1 MEQDTAAFVAMDTL
15 KETIAVAVAEAGR
28 SGEVRFVGEIPN
40 RADAVR
46 RLLDKLARTWTLRPL
61 VEALQ
66 AMRGIAF
73 LSAVVL
79 VAEIGD
85 FRRVGNPRQL
95 MAYLGM
101 MPSEH
106 SSGRKVQR
114 TGITK
119 AGNTRPQRGGPGEAS
134 DAATGRA
141 FRVAGRR
148 PPEGHPQA
156 GGATTINT
164 TRQWKRVRLAQHKEY
179 LLRPDVARP
188 SRFRIALVSL
198 R

>member
-85 FRRVGNPRQL
+85 FRRVANPRQL
-95 MAYLGM
+95 MA
-101 MPSEH
+101 
-106 SSGRKVQR
+106 
-114 TGITK
+114 
-119 AGNTRPQRGGPGEAS
+119 
-134 DAATGRA
+134 
-141 FRVAGRR
+141 
-148 PPEGHPQA
+148 
-156 GGATTINT
+156 
-164 TRQWKRVRLAQHKEY
+164 
-179 LLRPDVARP
+179 
-188 SRFRIALVSL
+188 
-198 R
+198 